1 MNGKKL
7 RYGLVFI
14 VLTTLIYMLMELRYG
29 LPIRPLRPKH
39 YAAAAVLAACSCLI
53 HSRRAAASP
62 GYAGELLLGCRN
74 QPGRI
79 VYMDYLRVL
88 ASFLVILVHVL
99 EPAYAQLP
107 PHTFS
112 RNVMAA
118 AAGLGLSCNLLF
130 MMLSGALLLGGRE
143 ESVLQFYSRRFVRVL
158 IPCFAYY
165 LLYFFYVEG
174 IFALSPGNWGSLI
187 QSFLSNDSGQTPHFW
202 LVYIILMFYVAA
214 PFFRIMLRHMT
225 EPMLEA
231 LAAVIFILHF
241 ICTYG
246 PLVHIQF
253 AASSFLASWDSIF
266 LLGYYCTTRSAM
278 KHYRLFMT
286 AGLLSGLAIAGS
298 IMAPESLGPLVYN
311 NAPPQMLFTCA
322 VFLFFR
328 KHGDRLFARI
338 PTLLSAIGRYSF
350 SILLIHWL
358 VLHRIV
364 GDVFGINSLSFG
376 IAGGILVSFLLTLVI
391 SLALSFLY
399 DNTVVLCMD
408 RACEIFFGVLGR
420 VGKRLGRFAK

>member
-1 MNGKKL
+1 MNGKKF
-7 RYGLVFI
+7 RYGLILI
-14 VLTTLIYMLMELRYG
+14 VLTTLIYVLMELRYG
-29 LPIRPLRPKH
+29 LPIRALNLKH
-39 YAAAAVLAACSCLI
+39 FAAAAVLAACSCLV
-53 HSRRAAASP
+53 HRRRAGASP
-62 GYAGELLLGCRN
+62 GYAGELVSGYRN

-88 ASFLVILVHVL
+88 AAFLVILVHVL
-99 EPAYAQLP
+99 EPAYALLP
-107 PHTFS
+107 PRSFT

-130 MMLSGALLLGGRE
+130 MMLSGALLLGGKE
-143 ESVLQFYSRRFVRVL
+143 ESILKFYSRRFVRVL

-165 LLYFFYVEG
+165 LFYFFYVEG
-174 IFALSPGNWGSLI
+174 ISALSPGNWGSLVK
-187 QSFLSNDSGQTPHFW
+187 SFLSNDSGQTPHFW
-202 LVYIILMFYVAA
+202 LVYIILMFYASA
-214 PFFRIMLRHMT
+214 PFFRIMVKHMT

-241 ICTYG
+241 IWTYG

-286 AGLLSGLAIAGS
+286 AGLLSGLVIAAAVMTS
-298 IMAPESLGPLVYN
+298 ESLGPLVYN

-322 VFLFFR
+322 LFLFFR

-364 GDVFGINSLSFG
+364 GDVFGIHGLSFG
-376 IAGGILVSFLLTLVI
+376 IAGGVAITFLLTLAL

-408 RACEIFFGVLGR
+408 RACEILVGALGR
-420 VGKRLGRFAK
+420 TRNTGLS

>member
-7 RYGLVFI
+7 RYGLILF
-14 VLTTLIYMLMELRYG
+14 VLTTLIYVLMELRYG
-29 LPIRPLRPKH
+29 LPIPALNLKH
-39 YAAAAVLAACSCLI
+39 YAAAAVLAACSCLV
-53 HSRRAAASP
+53 HSRRAGASP
-62 GYAGELLLGCRN
+62 GYVRDLVSGYRN

-88 ASFLVILVHVL
+88 AAFLVILVHVL
-99 EPAYAQLP
+99 EPAYALLP
-107 PHTFS
+107 PHSFT

-130 MMLSGALLLGGRE
+130 MMLSGALLLGGKV

-165 LLYFFYVEG
+165 LFYFFYVEG
-174 IFALSPGNWGSLI
+174 ISALSPGNWFSLVR
-187 QSFLSNDSGQTPHFW
+187 SFLSNDSGQTPHFW
-202 LVYIILMFYVAA
+202 LVYIILMFYAAA
-214 PFFRIMLRHMT
+214 PFFRLMLKHMT

-231 LAAVIFILHF
+231 LTAVIFILHF

-286 AGLLSGLAIAGS
+286 AGLLSGLVIVAAVMI
-298 IMAPESLGPLVYN
+298 PENLGPLVYN

-322 VFLFFR
+322 LFLFFR

-338 PTLLSAIGRYSF
+338 PTLLSALARYSF

-364 GDVFGINSLSFG
+364 GGVFGIHGLSFG
-376 IAGGILVSFLLTLVI
+376 IAGGIVITFLLTLAL

-408 RACEIFFGVLGR
+408 RACEILFGALGR
-420 VGKRLGRFAK
+420 VRKRLGSFAK

>member
-1 MNGKKL
+1 MIGRETHCMNGKKL

-99 EPAYAQLP
+99 EPAYALLP

-174 IFALSPGNWGSLI
+174 IFALSPGNWGSL
-187 QSFLSNDSGQTPHFW
+187 
-202 LVYIILMFYVAA
+202 
-214 PFFRIMLRHMT
+214 
-225 EPMLEA
+225 
-231 LAAVIFILHF
+231 HF
-241 ICTYG
+241 IYTYG

-338 PTLLSAIGRYSF
+338 PTLLSALGRSSF

-364 GDVFGINSLSFG
+364 GDVFGINGLSFG

>member
-1 MNGKKL
+1 
-7 RYGLVFI
+7 
-14 VLTTLIYMLMELRYG
+14 
-29 LPIRPLRPKH
+29 
-39 YAAAAVLAACSCLI
+39 
-53 HSRRAAASP
+53 
-62 GYAGELLLGCRN
+62 
-74 QPGRI
+74 
-79 VYMDYLRVL
+79 
-88 ASFLVILVHVL
+88 
-99 EPAYAQLP
+99 
-107 PHTFS
+107 
-112 RNVMAA
+112 
-118 AAGLGLSCNLLF
+118 
-130 MMLSGALLLGGRE
+130 
-143 ESVLQFYSRRFVRVL
+143 
-158 IPCFAYY
+158 
-165 LLYFFYVEG
+165 
-174 IFALSPGNWGSLI
+174 
-187 QSFLSNDSGQTPHFW
+187 
-202 LVYIILMFYVAA
+202 
-214 PFFRIMLRHMT
+214 
-225 EPMLEA
+225 
-231 LAAVIFILHF
+231 
-241 ICTYG
+241 
-246 PLVHIQF
+246 
-253 AASSFLASWDSIF
+253 
-266 LLGYYCTTRSAM
+266 M

-364 GDVFGINSLSFG
+364 GDVFGINGLSFG